1 MHQKRPSE
9 QIRGENEL
17 SKIYYHAQ
25 EEQRR
30 NVHNGAIQT
39 DISGMPSREVE
50 QQEETSARES
60 LFADFRKQFAG
71 DEEHPLEHGRQAT
84 EGSPLPE
91 HLKERLE
98 QGTGFSM
105 DDVRIHYHSDKP
117 AELGALAYT
126 QGADIFIGPGQE
138 KHLEHELGHVVQQ
151 KQGKVRPTTHIEGIP
166 VNDASDLEMTAE
178 RIGQG
183 RVPQF
188 CQENCGEAA
197 DDTYNDLEPVVQRM
211 LFTNIMRDDKKFK
224 INEDTDLGTLWAMA
238 CEYMGQ
244 KGQKKKRDGSHYNS
258 INDYIKPLANVVWEG
273 GSVEMSKGDS
283 ARVITHGNEP
293 EGETPR
299 YVSNARYGQ
308 IQGMDLG
315 VFGIDG
321 MDILPM
327 SAEEVFEA
335 IREATGVSIED
346 LLPGYCGMFDGKL
359 TLLPQSGVVG
369 VDSDI
374 YSETVKELQKK
385 GQTDSWNKFI
395 YDTDFYTDKNEQT
408 KEAGQW
414 KRFGDLVASDD
425 TIKEAFLAYQAKPE
439 NSQLAALLE
448 ALYFCMR
455 DGYEELTA
463 AVIARSREKGKP
475 AIQKESLWKDL
486 FSKR

>member
-224 INEDTDLGTLWAMA
+224 INEDTDLGALWAMA

-244 KGQKKKRDGSHYNS
+244 KEQKKKRDEPHYNS
-258 INDYIKPLANVVWEG
+258 IKDYIKPLANVVWEG
-273 GSVEMSKGDS
+273 GSIEMS
-283 ARVITHGNEP
+283 
-293 EGETPR
+293 
-299 YVSNARYGQ
+299 
-308 IQGMDLG
+308 
-315 VFGIDG
+315 
-321 MDILPM
+321 
-327 SAEEVFEA
+327 
-335 IREATGVSIED
+335 RE
-346 LLPGYCGMFDGKL
+346 
-359 TLLPQSGVVG
+359 
-369 VDSDI
+369 
-374 YSETVKELQKK
+374 
-385 GQTDSWNKFI
+385 
-395 YDTDFYTDKNEQT
+395 
-408 KEAGQW
+408 
-414 KRFGDLVASDD
+414 
-425 TIKEAFLAYQAKPE
+425 
-439 NSQLAALLE
+439 
-448 ALYFCMR
+448 
-455 DGYEELTA
+455 
-463 AVIARSREKGKP
+463 
-475 AIQKESLWKDL
+475 
-486 FSKR
+486 